1 MRSLRNDFSFVL
13 FRITIIR
20 FNYNALNNNK
30 HALIMKKQTRTKILI
45 KRIIIIIRN
54 IIIKKIKNI
63 MLIMKSQR
71 SKITIILKSF
81 FFRFLNYVLK
91 TRNVNDAT

>member
-1 MRSLRNDFSFVL
+1 
-13 FRITIIR
+13 
-20 FNYNALNNNK
+20 
-30 HALIMKKQTRTKILI
+30 MKKQTRTKILI